1 MEIEIVIAVLATG
14 LILIGGMR
22 VIWRDY
28 RGQPRPRKLTG
39 APQPPTASTPN
50 PTQEEILVGDQN

>member
-1 MEIEIVIAVLATG
+1 MEFEIVIAVLATG

-28 RGQPRPRKLTG
+28 RGQRPPRKWSR
-39 APQPPTASTPN
+39 APQAPTESTSN
-50 PTQEEILVGDQN
+50 PTQKEILLGDQN